1 MTKYR
6 DSVKY
11 TKWVELFTSKDS
23 KTYGNATQSALA
35 VYDTES
41 YSTASVIGHENLRKH
56 KELAKLFLEREGY
69 TYNKLMAL
77 GIEKVSKGKY
87 QDWESFMK
95 TIGYFPEKPEQPTAV
110 TFDFATIGEVIA
122 KERAKRGLK

>member
-6 DSVKY
+6 DSLKY
-11 TKWVELFTSKDS
+11 SKWIELFTTKDS

-35 VYDTES
+35 VYNTES

-56 KELAKLFLEREGY
+56 KELAKLFLESQGF
-69 TYNKLMAL
+69 TYDKLMEM
-77 GIEKVSKGKY
+77 GIDKVSKGKY

-95 TIGYFPEKPEQPTAV
+95 TVGYFAEKPEPANV
-110 TFDFATIGEVIA
+110 TFDFSTIGEVIKKA
-122 KERAKRGLK
+122 RISRGLE

>member
-6 DSVKY
+6 DSLKY
-11 TKWVELFTSKDS
+11 SKWIELFTTKDS

-56 KELAKLFLEREGY
+56 KELAKLFLESQGF
-69 TYNKLMAL
+69 TYDKLMEM
-77 GIEKVSKGKY
+77 GIDKVSKGKY

-95 TIGYFPEKPEQPTAV
+95 TVGYFSEKPEPTNV
-110 TFDFATIGEVIA
+110 TFDFSTIGEVIKNA
-122 KERAKRGLK
+122 RKSRGLE